1 LNFTDWS
8 TIINTMTKNM
18 TKQLI
23 MEAAFELFY
32 TRSYTAVGVQ
42 EICQKA
48 GVKKGSFYH
57 FFASKQALMI
67 DVLDMSWQ
75 RFYEGV
81 IKPTL
86 ASHQPPLTCIAQFL
100 SYNHQH
106 QCNIKETEGIIK
118 GCPYGNLA
126 SELSTQDDVIRQHV
140 KQLFSR
146 VVTSLDKC
154 LQRAVAEGELDENL
168 NTQQWAKYILAQI
181 EGSILLAKV
190 HNDLQYVENL
200 STLLLSTLKASR
212 S

>member
-1 LNFTDWS
+1 
-8 TIINTMTKNM
+8 MTKNM

-57 FFASKQALMI
+57 FFTSKQALMI

-86 ASHQPPLTCIAQFL
+86 ESQHSPLECIAQFL
-100 SYNHQH
+100 NYNYLH
-106 QCNIKETEGIIK
+106 QCSIKEAEGLIK

-126 SELSTQDDVIRQHV
+126 TELSTQDDVIRQHV
-140 KQLFSR
+140 ALLFSR
-146 VVTSLDKC
+146 VVASLEKC
-154 LQRAVAEGELDENL
+154 LQRAVVEGELDKGL
-168 NTQQWAKYILAQI
+168 NTQQWAKYILVQV

-200 STLLLSTLKASR
+200 NTLLLKSLQASH
-212 S
+212 